1 MLYLLIFKAK
11 WEPQIQTFTQ
21 DKKKKFAYHQDSLS
35 KRLSTIL
42 RCPMPLKD
50 SDFIIAFDT
59 TMTLLGEGAL
69 THTRP
74 FRPTAISNESFFPRA
89 SRTGHVGELNNI
101 RDKPVDV
108 SNI

>member
-1 MLYLLIFKAK
+1 MGTTNSNFY
-11 WEPQIQTFTQ
+11 PRQ
-21 DKKKKFAYHQDSLS
+21 KKKFAYHQDSLS

-69 THTRP
+69 TYKDINDLYFSKETK
-74 FRPTAISNESFFPRA
+74 
-89 SRTGHVGELNNI
+89 I
-101 RDKPVDV
+101 RGYIKE
-108 SNI
+108 

>member
-1 MLYLLIFKAK
+1 MIRPHVILVNIKSK
-11 WEPQIQTFTQ
+11 IETTIQTFTQ
-21 DKKKKFAYHQDSLS
+21 DKKKMFAYHQDSLS

-69 THTRP
+69 TYKD
-74 FRPTAISNESFFPRA
+74 ISDLYFFQR
-89 SRTGHVGELNNI
+89 NK
-101 RDKPVDV
+101 DKEDT
-108 SNI
+108 